1 MRTAISRSRAVAARQ
16 REVGNIGA
24 GNEQDQ
30 PYDRHQDLQRQ
41 WRPRS
46 AGLGSPRATG
56 VSSIS
61 SVPQVILLLF

>member
-24 GNEQDQ
+24 GDEQDQ
-30 PYDRHQDLQRQ
+30 AYHRHQDLQRQ
-41 WRPRS
+41 GGPVARLGQS
-46 AGLGSPRATG
+46 ARHRGQFDL
-56 VSSIS
+56 